1 MLRRNGDIDQRLRSP
16 LQKERRRWPLSFSW
30 RFIQIYGTL
39 WRTRLFFFFSSSCSQ
54 VPPVVVPW
62 LNMVNWAVVF
72 HLFFSWFCADRRQNV
87 DRSSLPTFTAVAF
100 IFGCFSSRIL
110 LTDSLNTA
118 SSILRVRRLIRCMK
132 RTKMSFKQRRISESD
147 IHRQRAYN
155 FPSAIE
161 NQFEHHW
168 SI

>member
-1 MLRRNGDIDQRLRSP
+1 MTT
-16 LQKERRRWPLSFSW
+16 FV
-30 RFIQIYGTL
+30 FVAIYTNLWDTL
-39 WRTRLFFFFSSSCSQ
+39 ADSSLLFFFSSSCSQ

-168 SI
+168 ST